1 MCVVQFL
8 MMMCFYQSYT
18 IPVPG
23 LMPHRMKHGFG
34 MEHLSALFMLDPS
47 AWRMRPACALATRG

>member
-1 MCVVQFL
+1 

-18 IPVPG
+18 NPVPG